1 MKKFQLSAITA
12 SLMFAFSNAYAA
24 DINHTCNDQTQCN
37 YGLFYKGYTN
47 LSTNERK
54 TDRYWILNS
63 NTEAPLGVYEDNLKA
78 RVVPQHYQNTAATES
93 TTTPSYSTY
102 LISVSNYADFN
113 PITDKREETLNNAYI
128 TIPTGTTA
136 TLSELS
142 GNGDI
147 LNLANVNAVIE
158 KGVKFTLEPNFEEK
172 YDLDDSYFSNAIHA
186 TGKHANVTTSADIIV
201 NATEAT
207 GIDIDNEAK
216 LTAKDHTIT
225 LNSAEAW
232 GIEINSGAQA
242 IINNVSI
249 SGSNYNQSGIGIG
262 YPNSYVQVNNSSIS
276 LTNDT
281 LTSGI
286 NLYSGK
292 AEVNNSQIEAQ
303 YAITADAFGYTGQD
317 RSITGNHNVINI
329 TNSTFT
335 GRDALLSV
343 NPDTDENPDV
353 DQFMAHSTTLNAE
366 NSNLY
371 GAVKTNT
378 YSDDIQ
384 TPEWFKNN
392 VSMTLKNSQWT
403 INNDSE
409 VDLLAVSKSNIT
421 FEPSSSA
428 FKTLAITDLIGNA
441 NFTLNTDLA
450 SQQSDKI
457 VVTGSDSG
465 SFGLNIKDSGNEPNA
480 AKGRVTL
487 VETATGTAK
496 FALLGKDYVDAGA
509 YRYHLNQEG
518 NNWVLSNKAGEQASP
533 STSANQG
540 SSQTGGNSQSSSST
554 NQENNQAGGN
564 SQSSSS
570 NNQGNSQSSTNT
582 GSNAGTGTSSG
593 SGSTAT
599 PQVALSEKS
608 NALVSLRQAQL
619 ALVESNLEG
628 LHQRLGELKN
638 GEKGNVW
645 VRNVNSRNKF
655 DSTRTASD
663 SHSSGFE
670 QDVHSVQLGAD
681 AALTDNIRLGGF
693 VGNARSDVDFDGKY
707 GSGKVKTQSLGLY
720 GTYLANNGFYWD
732 NVAKYEYVKSES
744 ASTGKRKYNAY
755 TLSTE
760 IGRIHQLGQ
769 GWTVTPQIQA
779 AWTRLSSQSDEER
792 LSALT
797 ARAGV
802 RVAKAI
808 EFDGWKLQPYAE
820 VNGITTQT
828 NNNQVRV
835 NQHRFEVSDVEE
847 GKGRF
852 QTALGV
858 NAAVGNHRFGLE
870 GAITNGKYLDQ
881 PYKVQA
887 VYRYSW

>member
-24 DINHTCNDQTQCN
+24 DIEHTCNVQTQCDYSWTTTN
-37 YGLFYKGYTN
+37 GEKYRIFNSDTVNTLGLK
-47 LSTNERK
+47 S
-54 TDRYWILNS
+54 
-63 NTEAPLGVYEDNLKA
+63 DNLNVKLLSQA
-78 RVVPQHYQNTAATES
+78 YQNQAATS
-93 TTTPSYSTY
+93 NATSPRDNTY
-102 LISVSNYADFN
+102 LID
-113 PITDKREETLNNAYI
+113 LNNLNDD
-128 TIPTGTTA
+128 PTGEHETGTARLLVPAGTSLKLENFAGNGAVLSLNSSEA
-136 TLSELS
+136 TL
-142 GNGDI
+142 
-147 LNLANVNAVIE
+147 E
-158 KGVKFTLEPNFEEK
+158 KGVKITLGKSYEEINKLPFNNFT
-172 YDLDDSYFSNAIHA
+172 FSGIQTFGENA
-186 TGKHANVTTSADIIV
+186 KVSNSADIEV
-201 NATEAT
+201 NAEEGVAIYITNGGTLTSNDHNIILNSQSAT
-207 GIDIDNEAK
+207 GIEVIDGS
-216 LTAKDHTIT
+216 TAT
-225 LNSAEAW
+225 LN
-232 GIEINSGAQA
+232 
-242 IINNVSI
+242 NVNI
-249 SGSNYNQSGIGIG
+249 SGNNIDQTGIATEQQSHYTQI
-262 YPNSYVQVNNSSIS
+262 
-276 LTNDT
+276 ND
-281 LTSGI
+281 SKI
-286 NLYSGK
+286 NLTGDESGGISVFDTK
-292 AEVNNSQIEAQ
+292 VDVKNSDINAP
-303 YAITADAFGYTGQD
+303 YAMMTDAFGYEDSNGLIASTN
-317 RSITGNHNVINI
+317 IINI
-329 TNSTFT
+329 NKSNVV
-335 GRDALLSV
+335 GRKSLLVV
-343 NPDTDENPDV
+343 NPSDYGDDADNVDTNAQAKMDLV
-353 DQFMAHSTTLNAE
+353 KISLNAQD
-366 NSNLY
+366 STLY
-371 GAVKTNT
+371 GGVLTT
-378 YSDDIQ
+378 SFDED
-384 TPEWFKNN
+384 TPEWFTNN
-392 VSMTLKNSQWT
+392 LVMTLNNSQWT
-403 INNDSE
+403 INHDSKFQQLDMNDGSQ
-409 VDLLAVSKSNIT
+409 VI
-421 FEPSSSA
+421 FERKNG
-428 FKTLAITDLIGNA
+428 FTTLSLKELFGMGS
-441 NFTLNTDLA
+441 FTLNTDLA
-450 SQQSDKI
+450 NRQSDKI

-480 AKGRVTL
+480 ENGKVTL

-509 YRYHLNQEG
+509 YRYRLVKEG
-518 NNWVLSNKAGEQASP
+518 NNWILSNKAAEKSSP
-533 STSANQG
+533 STAQ
-540 SSQTGGNSQSSSST
+540 GGN
-554 NQENNQAGGN
+554 
-564 SQSSSS
+564 
-570 NNQGNSQSSTNT
+570 QSSTNT
-582 GSNAGTGTSSG
+582 GTGTSSG

-599 PQVALSEKS
+599 AQVALSEKS

-638 GEKGNVW
+638 DEKGNVW

-663 SHSSGFE
+663 SRSSGFE

-681 AALTDNIRLGGF
+681 TALTDNIRLGGF
-693 VGNARSDVDFDGKY
+693 VGNARSDVDFDGEY

-720 GTYLANNGFYWD
+720 GTYLANNGLYWD

-744 ASTGKRKYNAY
+744 ATTGKRKYNAY
-755 TLSTE
+755 TFSTE

-870 GAITNGKYLDQ
+870 GSITNGKYLDQ

>member
-37 YGLFYKGYTN
+37 YSEYQVTQIDVNNIPHTEYYRTFNSDTVNTLGSKSDNLNVKLLPQAYKNQPSTGLDDNTHLIN
-47 LSTNERK
+47 IN
-54 TDRYWILNS
+54 NS
-63 NTEAPLGVYEDNLKA
+63 NNGPKGKHETGKA
-78 RVVPQHYQNTAATES
+78 QLLVPTGATLTLENFS
-93 TTTPSYSTY
+93 SEIG
-102 LISVSNYADFN
+102 ISVLSLEMA
-113 PITDKREETLNNAYI
+113 E
-128 TIPTGTTA
+128 A
-136 TLSELS
+136 T
-142 GNGDI
+142 
-147 LNLANVNAVIE
+147 IE
-158 KGVKFTLEPNFEEK
+158 KGVKIILGESYEEINNPDQTSNF
-172 YDLDDSYFSNAIHA
+172 YGIHA
-186 TGKHANVTTSADIIV
+186 NGENTKVNNSADIEIHSKDGTAIYIADRGTLTS
-201 NATEAT
+201 NNHNIILNSQYAT
-207 GIDIDNEAK
+207 GIEVMGGSTAILNNVNISGDNVEQIGVA
-216 LTAKDHTIT
+216 TEQQSSYT
-225 LNSAEAW
+225 
-232 GIEINSGAQA
+232 Q
-242 IINNVSI
+242 INNSK
-249 SGSNYNQSGIGIG
+249 
-262 YPNSYVQVNNSSIS
+262 
-276 LTNDT
+276 
-281 LTSGI
+281 I
-286 NLYSGK
+286 NLTGDESGGISVFNAK
-292 AEVNNSQIEAQ
+292 IDVKNSDINAP
-303 YAITADAFGYTGQD
+303 YAMMADAFGY
-317 RSITGNHNVINI
+317 
-329 TNSTFT
+329 
-335 GRDALLSV
+335 
-343 NPDTDENPDV
+343 
-353 DQFMAHSTTLNAE
+353 E
-366 NSNLY
+366 NSNDPIAPSTNIININKSNVVGRDSLLVINPSDDGTTNAQAQMDLVKISLNAQDSTLY
-371 GAVKTNT
+371 GGVLTT
-378 YSDDIQ
+378 SFDED
-384 TPEWFKNN
+384 TPEWFTNN
-392 VSMTLKNSQWT
+392 LVMTLNNSQWT
-403 INNDSE
+403 INHNSE
-409 VDLLAVSKSNIT
+409 FKQLDMSGGSQVI
-421 FEPSSSA
+421 FERNSG
-428 FKTLAITDLIGNA
+428 FTTLSLDKLSGTGS
-441 NFTLNTDLA
+441 FTLNTDLA
-450 SQQSDKI
+450 NQKSDKI
-457 VVTGSDSG
+457 IVKGSDSG

-480 AKGRVTL
+480 ANGRVTL
-487 VETATGTAK
+487 VETATGKAT
-496 FALLGKDYVDAGA
+496 FTLLDKDYVDAGA
-509 YRYHLNQEG
+509 YRYRLVRDG
-518 NNWVLSNKAGEQASP
+518 NNWVLSNQSGEQASS

-540 SSQTGGNSQSSSST
+540 SSQASGNSQSSSST

-570 NNQGNSQSSTNT
+570 NNQGNSQSSTNA
-582 GSNAGTGTSSG
+582 GSNAGTGTNSR

-760 IGRIHQLGQ
+760 VGRIHQLGQ

-870 GAITNGKYLDQ
+870 GSITNGKYLDQ

>member
-47 LSTNERK
+47 LSTNERR
-54 TDRYWILNS
+54 TERYWILNS
-63 NTEAPLGVYEDNLKA
+63 NTEAPLGVYEDNLKVK
-78 RVVPQHYQNTAATES
+78 VVPQHYQNTAATES
-93 TTTPSYSTY
+93 TTTPSSSTH
-102 LISVSNYADFN
+102 LISVSNYAEFN
-113 PITDKREETLNNAYI
+113 PITNKREETLNNAYI

-158 KGVKFTLEPNFEEK
+158 KGVKFTLEPSFEEK
-172 YDLDDSYFSNAIHA
+172 YDLGNSYFSNAIHA

-216 LTAKDHTIT
+216 LTAKDHIIT
-225 LNSAEAW
+225 LNSAEVW

-242 IINNVSI
+242 IINNVRI

-276 LTNDT
+276 LTNDS

-292 AEVNNSQIEAQ
+292 AEVNDSQIEAQ

-353 DQFMAHSTTLNAE
+353 DQFMTHSTTLNAE

-371 GAVKTNT
+371 GAVRTNT

-409 VDLLAVSKSNIT
+409 VDLLTVSKSNIT

-450 SQQSDKI
+450 NRQSDKI

-465 SFGLNIKDSGNEPNA
+465 SFGLNINDSGNEPNTA
-480 AKGRVTL
+480 NGKVPL
-487 VETATGTAK
+487 VETVTGTSK
-496 FALLGKDYVDAGA
+496 FALLGKGYVDAGA
-509 YRYHLNQEG
+509 YRYRLVKEG
-518 NNWVLSNKAGEQASP
+518 NNWVLSNNAGEQASS
-533 STSANQG
+533 STSTNQG
-540 SSQTGGNSQSSSST
+540 SS
-554 NQENNQAGGN
+554 QAGGN

-570 NNQGNSQSSTNT
+570 TSQENNQVGGNSQSSANA
-582 GSNAGTGTSSG
+582 GSNVGTS

-599 PQVALSEKS
+599 PQVVLSEKS

-663 SHSSGFE
+663 SRSSGFE

-693 VGNARSDVDFDGKY
+693 VGNARSDVDFDGEY

-732 NVAKYEYVKSES
+732 NVAKYEYVKSDS

-760 IGRIHQLGQ
+760 VGRIHQLGQ

-828 NNNQVRV
+828 NKNNNQVRV
-835 NQHRFEVSDVEE
+835 NQHRFEVSNVEE

-852 QTALGV
+852 QTALGF

-870 GAITNGKYLDQ
+870 GSITNGKYLDQ
-881 PYKVQA
+881 PYKAQA

>member
-12 SLMFAFSNAYAA
+12 SLMFAFSDAYAA
-24 DINHTCNDQTQCN
+24 DIEHTCNVQTQCN
-37 YGLFYKGYTN
+37 YSEYQVTQIDVNNIRHTEYYRIFNSDTVNTLGLKADN
-47 LSTNERK
+47 LNVKLLSQPYQNQAAASSATSSTVQPHLIN
-54 TDRYWILNS
+54 INNS
-63 NTEAPLGVYEDNLKA
+63 NRDLTGNHETGKA
-78 RVVPQHYQNTAATES
+78 QLLV
-93 TTTPSYSTY
+93 
-102 LISVSNYADFN
+102 
-113 PITDKREETLNNAYI
+113 
-128 TIPTGTTA
+128 PTGA
-136 TLSELS
+136 TLTLENFSSDMGASVISLEM
-142 GNGDI
+142 
-147 LNLANVNAVIE
+147 AEATIE
-158 KGVKFTLEPNFEEK
+158 KGVKIILGKSYEEINNLDQTPNF
-172 YDLDDSYFSNAIHA
+172 YGIHA
-186 TGKHANVTTSADIIV
+186 SGENTKVTNSADIEVKAEEGTAIYIADRGTLTSNNHNIILNSQYATGIEVTSGSTATINNV
-201 NATEAT
+201 NISGDNVEQTGIATEQHSSYTQINNSKIDLTGDESGGISVFNAKVDVTNSDINAPYAMATEAF
-207 GIDIDNEAK
+207 GYE
-216 LTAKDHTIT
+216 
-225 LNSAEAW
+225 NSDDP
-232 GIEINSGAQA
+232 IPSSN
-242 IINNVSI
+242 IININKSDVKGRNSLLVI
-249 SGSNYNQSGIGIG
+249 NPSNDGNTNAQTQMDL
-262 YPNSYVQVNNSSIS
+262 VKIS
-276 LTNDT
+276 LN
-281 LTSGI
+281 
-286 NLYSGK
+286 
-292 AEVNNSQIEAQ
+292 AQ
-303 YAITADAFGYTGQD
+303 D
-317 RSITGNHNVINI
+317 SK
-329 TNSTFT
+329 
-335 GRDALLSV
+335 
-343 NPDTDENPDV
+343 
-353 DQFMAHSTTLNAE
+353 
-366 NSNLY
+366 LY
-371 GAVKTNT
+371 GGVLTT
-378 YSDDIQ
+378 SFDED
-384 TPEWFKNN
+384 TPEWFRNN
-392 VSMTLKNSQWT
+392 LVMTLNNSQWT
-403 INNDSE
+403 INHDSKFQQLDMNDGSQ
-409 VDLLAVSKSNIT
+409 VI
-421 FEPSSSA
+421 FERKNG
-428 FKTLAITDLIGNA
+428 FTTLSLEKLSGTGS
-441 NFTLNTDLA
+441 FTLNTDLA
-450 SQQSDKI
+450 NRQSDKI

-480 AKGRVTL
+480 ENGKVTL

-509 YRYHLNQEG
+509 YRYRLVKEG
-518 NNWVLSNKAGEQASP
+518 NNWILSNKAAEKSSP
-533 STSANQG
+533 STAQGGNQSSANAG
-540 SSQTGGNSQSSSST
+540 ST
-554 NQENNQAGGN
+554 
-564 SQSSSS
+564 
-570 NNQGNSQSSTNT
+570 
-582 GSNAGTGTSSG
+582 AGTGTSSG
-593 SGSTAT
+593 SSSTAT
-599 PQVALSEKS
+599 AQVALTEKS

-760 IGRIHQLGQ
+760 VGRIHQLGQ

-852 QTALGV
+852 QTALGI

-870 GAITNGKYLDQ
+870 GSITNGKYLDQ

>member
-1 MKKFQLSAITA
+1 MSNKRKPSRKKLGFVVSVCVTLFQFSLLTSSHVIQIFPIYLVYVCMVMLVGFSINIDTSKVHINDSDINAKYAILTEDFDNESINNPMVIMPSTNVISINNSNIVGRDYLLAVNLSDRANSNPQAQMALAKI
-12 SLMFAFSNAYAA
+12 SLNAYSSKL
-24 DINHTCNDQTQCN
+24 
-37 YGLFYKGYTN
+37 YG
-47 LSTNERK
+47 
-54 TDRYWILNS
+54 
-63 NTEAPLGVYEDNLKA
+63 GV
-78 RVVPQHYQNTAATES
+78 
-93 TTTPSYSTY
+93 
-102 LISVSNYADFN
+102 F
-113 PITDKREETLNNAYI
+113 
-128 TIPTGTTA
+128 
-136 TLSELS
+136 
-142 GNGDI
+142 
-147 LNLANVNAVIE
+147 
-158 KGVKFTLEPNFEEK
+158 
-172 YDLDDSYFSNAIHA
+172 
-186 TGKHANVTTSADIIV
+186 TTS
-201 NATEAT
+201 
-207 GIDIDNEAK
+207 
-216 LTAKDHTIT
+216 
-225 LNSAEAW
+225 
-232 GIEINSGAQA
+232 
-242 IINNVSI
+242 
-249 SGSNYNQSGIGIG
+249 
-262 YPNSYVQVNNSSIS
+262 
-276 LTNDT
+276 
-281 LTSGI
+281 
-286 NLYSGK
+286 
-292 AEVNNSQIEAQ
+292 
-303 YAITADAFGYTGQD
+303 
-317 RSITGNHNVINI
+317 
-329 TNSTFT
+329 
-335 GRDALLSV
+335 
-343 NPDTDENPDV
+343 
-353 DQFMAHSTTLNAE
+353 
-366 NSNLY
+366 
-371 GAVKTNT
+371 
-378 YSDDIQ
+378 SDDED
-384 TPEWFKNN
+384 TPPEWFRNN
-392 VSMTLKNSQWT
+392 LVMTLNNSQWT
-403 INNDSE
+403 INHDSKFQQLDMNDGSQ
-409 VDLLAVSKSNIT
+409 VI
-421 FEPSSSA
+421 FERKNG
-428 FKTLAITDLIGNA
+428 FTTLSLKELFGMGS
-441 NFTLNTDLA
+441 FTLNTDLA
-450 SQQSDKI
+450 NRQSDKI

-480 AKGRVTL
+480 ENGKVTL

-509 YRYHLNQEG
+509 YRYRLVKEG
-518 NNWVLSNKAGEQASP
+518 NNWILSNKAAEKSSP
-533 STSANQG
+533 STAQ
-540 SSQTGGNSQSSSST
+540 GGN
-554 NQENNQAGGN
+554 
-564 SQSSSS
+564 
-570 NNQGNSQSSTNT
+570 QSSTNT
-582 GSNAGTGTSSG
+582 GTGTSSG

-599 PQVALSEKS
+599 AQVALSEKS

-638 GEKGNVW
+638 DEKGNVW

-663 SHSSGFE
+663 SRSSGFE

-681 AALTDNIRLGGF
+681 TALTDNIRLGGF
-693 VGNARSDVDFDGKY
+693 VGNARSDVDFDGEY

-720 GTYLANNGFYWD
+720 GTYLANNGLYWD

-744 ASTGKRKYNAY
+744 ATTGKRKYNAY
-755 TLSTE
+755 TFSTE

-870 GAITNGKYLDQ
+870 GSITNGKYLDQ

>member
-24 DINHTCNDQTQCN
+24 DINHTCNVQTQCN

-47 LSTNERK
+47 LSTNERR
-54 TDRYWILNS
+54 TERYWILNS
-63 NTEAPLGVYEDNLKA
+63 NTEAPLGVYEDNLKVK
-78 RVVPQHYQNTAATES
+78 VVPQHYQNTAATES
-93 TTTPSYSTY
+93 TTTPSSSTH
-102 LISVSNYADFN
+102 LISVSNYAEFN
-113 PITDKREETLNNAYI
+113 PITNKREDTLNNAYI

-172 YDLDDSYFSNAIHA
+172 YNLGDSYFSNAIHA

-201 NATEAT
+201 NAPEAT

-216 LTAKDHTIT
+216 LTAKDHIIT

-232 GIEINSGAQA
+232 GVEINSGAQA
-242 IINNVSI
+242 IINNVRI
-249 SGSNYNQSGIGIG
+249 SGSNYSQSGIGIG

-276 LTNDT
+276 LTNDS

-292 AEVNNSQIEAQ
+292 AEVNDSQIEAQ

-317 RSITGNHNVINI
+317 RFITGNHNVINI

-335 GRDALLSV
+335 GRNALLSV

-353 DQFMAHSTTLNAE
+353 DQFMTHSTTLNAE

-371 GAVKTNT
+371 GAVRTNT

-450 SQQSDKI
+450 NQQSDKI

-465 SFGLNIKDSGNEPNA
+465 SFGLNINDSGNEPNA
-480 AKGRVTL
+480 ANGKVTL
-487 VETATGTAK
+487 VETVTGTAQ

-509 YRYHLNQEG
+509 YRYRLNQEG
-518 NNWVLSNKAGEQASP
+518 NNWVLSNKAGESSKTTTQPEKPVEQPKPVAP
-533 STSANQG
+533 VEEQTKPTTPPTSE
-540 SSQTGGNSQSSSST
+540 QTT
-554 NQENNQAGGN
+554 EVKP
-564 SQSSSS
+564 
-570 NNQGNSQSSTNT
+570 TLPVVPV
-582 GSNAGTGTSSG
+582 
-593 SGSTAT
+593 T
-599 PQVALSEKS
+599 PTEQPKPITPESVVPPMVEKALSEKS

-645 VRNVNSRNKF
+645 VRNVNSRNDF
-655 DSTRTASD
+655 ASTRTASD
-663 SHSSGFE
+663 SFSSGFE

-693 VGNARSDVDFDGKY
+693 VGNARSDVDFDGEY

-744 ASTGKRKYNAY
+744 AATGKRKYNAY

-802 RVAKAI
+802 RVAKTI
-808 EFDGWKLQPYAE
+808 EFDSWKLQPYAE

-828 NNNQVRV
+828 NSNQVRV
-835 NQHRFEVSDVEE
+835 NQYLFDVAES
-847 GKGRF
+847 KGRI
-852 QTALGV
+852 QTAFGI
-858 NAAVGNHRFGLE
+858 NAAVSNHRLGLE
-870 GAITNGKYLDQ
+870 GSVTNGKYLDQ